1 MNYIKDSN
9 GVWTIISDTVHTFD
23 KDHPNYA
30 ALTAAIKSND
40 IVAFEKHISV
50 GRTIQ
55 EWSYDNF
62 LFEDGI
68 LKYQGE
74 EIDKSLTS
82 IITDMIAE
90 GFDHLPMLRFLERLF
105 KNPSFTAIHELY
117 TWLANKSLAITP
129 DGCFLAFKYVSIYD
143 GDEKTDAMGRTLKNG
158 DFVDSHSKSYRNNV
172 EDINIMPRYKVN
184 DDRTEGCSTGFHV
197 GTKDFVSGHGTV
209 IICKIDPADVV
220 SIPTD
225 CSCQKLRCCEY
236 EVISLQRDMKI
247 IEEPAYWGNPDADL
261 DDTDDE
267 YDDEDFFDDEDE
279 DEIDSDLDYDDTESH
294 YGAKL

>member
-90 GFDHLPMLRFLERLF
+90 GFDHLPM
-105 KNPSFTAIHELY
+105 HELY

>member
-9 GVWTIISDTVHTFD
+9 GVWTVISDTVHTFD

-279 DEIDSDLDYDDTESH
+279 DEIDSDLDDDDTESH
-294 YGAKL
+294 YDRC